1 MEDKSIF
8 QGWVETSH
16 HRFEEKGNDI
26 WGAYE
31 KQASP
36 FGLDWAEVK
45 RQLDR
50 AKDDG
55 QMTNAIIWN
64 ADNGK
69 SIRVDF

>member
-1 MEDKSIF
+1 MESKMKNLQITWF
-8 QGWVETSH
+8 KNGH
-16 HRFEEKGNDI
+16 
-26 WGAYE
+26 E

-36 FGLDWAEVK
+36 FGLDWEEVK
-45 RQLDR
+45 RQLDS

>member
-36 FGLDWAEVK
+36 LGDSFIFVGYIK
-45 RQLDR
+45 CGS
-50 AKDDG
+50 DDP
-55 QMTNAIIWN
+55 QKLTDTFNWHYS
-64 ADNGK
+64 DEPQ
-69 SIRVDF
+69 STEY